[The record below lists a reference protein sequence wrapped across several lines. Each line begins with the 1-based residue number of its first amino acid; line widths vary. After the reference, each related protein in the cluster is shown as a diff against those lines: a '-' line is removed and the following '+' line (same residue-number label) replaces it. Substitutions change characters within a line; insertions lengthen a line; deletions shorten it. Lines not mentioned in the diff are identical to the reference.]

1 MHSEL
6 RLIGNIM
13 VGGFAA
19 QEQMCTSCK
28 MHKVHTRAREGERA
42 GIRKQALTAALTRT
56 RMHIIAQSQLMVQL
70 LTSPHPLPPSTHL
83 LSGSSK
89 WCQCIYI
96 RYYVHLDYDMT
107 G

>member
-1 MHSEL
+1 
-6 RLIGNIM
+6 
-13 VGGFAA
+13 
-19 QEQMCTSCK
+19 MCTSGGGK
-28 MHKVHTRAREGERA
+28 MHKVHTWARKVSMRAES
-42 GIRKQALTAALTRT
+42 
-56 RMHIIAQSQLMVQL
+56 QSQTGTYGGTHTYAHAHHHILTVDGAAAHL
-70 LTSPHPLPPSTHL
+70 LPAATHHPPPSTHL

>member
-1 MHSEL
+1 M
-6 RLIGNIM
+6 R
-13 VGGFAA
+13 
-19 QEQMCTSCK
+19 C
-28 MHKVHTRAREGERA
+28 
-42 GIRKQALTAALTRT
+42 IRKQALSEAPLTRT
-56 RMHIIAQSQLMVQL
+56 RMHIIVQSQPTVQL
-70 LTSPHPLPPSTHL
+70 LAAPAPAPSTQL